1 MTANHLQRSGDVM
14 SVSASRAWTGGPDHR
29 LRRPDAAGQDGRW
42 PATAPDLDRSFP
54 DRTTFVGSGTMS
66 KAIACC
72 NDEPGPSFIF
82 DVQLG
87 GHSVKDPAAPRDPAR
102 RTSAPDGRT

>member
-1 MTANHLQRSGDVM
+1 
-14 SVSASRAWTGGPDHR
+14 
-29 LRRPDAAGQDGRW
+29 
-42 PATAPDLDRSFP
+42 
-54 DRTTFVGSGTMS
+54 MS

-102 RTSAPDGRT
+102 RTSAPGRPDLTTPSGRHASSWNRPPQGRPAMCARLRTHQDQDQVLRHIQHAGEA

>member
-1 MTANHLQRSGDVM
+1 
-14 SVSASRAWTGGPDHR
+14 
-29 LRRPDAAGQDGRW
+29 
-42 PATAPDLDRSFP
+42 
-54 DRTTFVGSGTMS
+54 MS

-102 RTSAPDGRT
+102 RTSAPGRPDLTTPSGRHASSWNRPPQDRPAMCARLRTHQDQDQVLRHIQHAGEA

>member
-1 MTANHLQRSGDVM
+1 
-14 SVSASRAWTGGPDHR
+14 
-29 LRRPDAAGQDGRW
+29 
-42 PATAPDLDRSFP
+42 
-54 DRTTFVGSGTMS
+54 MS

-102 RTSAPDGRT
+102 RKSAPDGRT